1 MRGVG
6 SGHPATTQP
15 PNHHPATQP
24 PSHHPATQP
33 PNHHP
38 ATQPPSHPPSH
49 PATPTTT
56 PSTTQPPSHPATTQP
71 PNHHP
76 STTSHPNHHL
86 HHQPPNHHPSTT
98 QPPNHHPSTTQPPNH
113 HPATTQPPS
122 HHPATQPP
130 PMQSE
135 ELIRAMLYAS
145 LVVVGVPGNAVVIWA
160 FLLALHQE
168 RRLLPADGILL
179 HLASANMLVVGV
191 RCLLE
196 TLASFR
202 LANVFG
208 DVGCKAVIFVY
219 RTARSLSIWLTFT
232 LSAYQCLSVAPPG
245 SRWASAHAL
254 AARNMGAVFLALWV
268 VNTCMSSAAVLFSLG
283 AATTTTTTHHNNSD
297 NNNNNNNTPSGLG
310 SHSINVQFCLV
321 RFPSRLSKQANGA
334 AQVGRDV
341 VPMSLMAL
349 ASLVILVFLYRH
361 SRQAKGLRGGGG
373 RGGGGGGGG
382 REVGGA
388 DRRAAKAVVALVTL
402 YVALYGV
409 DNGLW

>member
-1 MRGVG
+1 
-6 SGHPATTQP
+6 
-15 PNHHPATQP
+15 
-24 PSHHPATQP
+24 
-33 PNHHP
+33 
-38 ATQPPSHPPSH
+38 
-49 PATPTTT
+49 
-56 PSTTQPPSHPATTQP
+56 
-71 PNHHP
+71 
-76 STTSHPNHHL
+76 
-86 HHQPPNHHPSTT
+86 
-98 QPPNHHPSTTQPPNH
+98 
-113 HPATTQPPS
+113 
-122 HHPATQPP
+122 
-130 PMQSE
+130 MQSE
-135 ELIRAMLYAS
+135 ELIRAMLYAF
-145 LVVVGVPGNAVVIWA
+145 LVVVGVPGNAAVIWA

-208 DVGCKAVIFVY
+208 DVACKAVIFVY

-245 SRWASAHAL
+245 SRWASARTL
-254 AARNMGAVFLALWV
+254 AARYMGAIFLVLWV

-283 AATTTTTTHHNNSD
+283 ATTTTTTHHNNSD
-297 NNNNNNNTPSGLG
+297 NNNHTSSGLG
-310 SHSINVQFCLV
+310 SHTINVQFCLV

-361 SRQAKGLRGGGG
+361 SRQVKRL

-382 REVGGA
+382 VGGVGREA
-388 DRRAAKAVVALVTL
+388 GGAERRAAKAVVALVTL
-402 YVALYGV
+402 YVTLYGV
-409 DNGLW
+409 DNGLWVYTLTVHRTMGTSLVSDLRIFFSSLYAALSPVVVIATNRKVLSRLRCARREKTVTEKATTVSPM